1 MRRRFLYAMERK
13 IIHLDLDAFFCSVE
27 ELLDPSLKG
36 KVFAVGGSPSGRGV
50 ITSASYAARMRG
62 VRSAMPT
69 REALKLVPDLLL
81 VRSGFRHY
89 SQYSKQVMDI
99 LRDTTP
105 IVEPVSI
112 DEAFL
117 DVSDMPQPIGSIA
130 IDLQKRVMQK
140 TGLPCSLGCATSRL
154 VAKMAND
161 YGKKQVRTGCAPQ
174 KITVIEPGKEEEFLA
189 PLDIQALWGVG
200 PKTAAHLRQRGITT
214 IGRLAALSD
223 TDLKNYFVQH
233 GESMRRRAKGIDNTP
248 IHPESGDPKSVS
260 NEMTFHEDQD
270 DEESLL
276 RILHGLSEKVGSRLR
291 KAELAGTVVQ
301 IKIRYADFSTY
312 TRQTSMKECT
322 NLDQDIFDTAQDLF
336 LKHWSRGR
344 AVRLLGVGVTNLDK
358 PHRQLGLFDDDGS
371 KREDLTKAVDDLR
384 ERFGKDIIKRAD
396 TLKKKS

>member
-1 MRRRFLYAMERK
+1 MNRK

-36 KVFAVGGSPSGRGV
+36 KAFAVGGSPSGRGV
-50 ITSASYAARMRG
+50 ITSASYSARMHG

-69 REALKLVPDLLL
+69 REALKIFPELLL
-81 VRSGFRHY
+81 VRSGYHHY
-89 SQYSKQVMDI
+89 SQYSDKVMDI

-105 IVEPVSI
+105 IVEQVSI

-117 DVSDMPQPIGSIA
+117 DVSDMPQPIASIA
-130 IDLQKRVMQK
+130 QELQKRVMQE
-140 TGLPCSLGCATSRL
+140 TGLPCSLGCASSRL

-161 YGKKQVRTGCAPQ
+161 FGKKQVKTGRSPQ
-174 KITVIEPGKEEEFLA
+174 KITVVEPGTEEEFMA

-214 IGRLAALSD
+214 IGRLAALGD
-223 TDLKNYFVQH
+223 ADLKNYFGHH

-248 IHPESGDPKSVS
+248 IYPESGDPKSVS

-270 DEESLL
+270 DEVGLL
-276 RILHGLSEKVGSRLR
+276 KILRGLSGKVGSRLR
-291 KAELAGTVVQ
+291 KAGLAGSVVQ

-322 NLDQDIFDTAQDLF
+322 SLDQEIYDEAQRLF
-336 LKHWSRGR
+336 LKHWQSGR
-344 AVRLLGVGVTNLDK
+344 LVRLLGVGVTSLDK
-358 PHRQLGLFDDDGS
+358 PHRQLALWDDQSS
-371 KREDLTKAVDDLR
+371 KKEELTRAVDDLR
-384 ERFGKDIIKRAD
+384 ERFGKDIIRHAD
-396 TLKKKS
+396 TLKPKKP